1 MAKRGS
7 GQPKIGKAKA
17 SSPGRT
23 QRKTLLGHAKKIAS
37 QPKLKRRAA
46 TSARLSGARW

>member
-17 SSPGRT
+17 SSPGKSQPKAGSVGAHVR
-23 QRKTLLGHAKKIAS
+23 RIAS
-37 QPKLKRRAA
+37 QPKLGNRSRR
-46 TSARLSGARW
+46 G